1 MVPTN
6 YHKQRS
12 DARLALLIVMAIG
25 ASTTF
30 IAFFGP
36 NWLASDSR
44 RYGSKFSNLGLWQT
58 CFRSLR
64 GPDDD
69 EFTRYFVGCRWIFR
83 HEYSSIRNFLL
94 PGESSMERIQ

>member
-1 MVPTN
+1 MANGQTTA
-6 YHKQRS
+6 RS
-12 DARLALLIVMAIG
+12 DARVAVLAVMALG

-44 RYGSKFSNLGLWQT
+44 RYGSEFANLGLWET

-64 GPDDD
+64 GPEDVD
-69 EFTRYFVGCRWIFR
+69 FAKYFVGCRWIFR
-83 HEYSSIRNFLL
+83 EEYSTIRKFLL
-94 PGESSMERIQ
+94 PGEEPP